1 MTLIG
6 PWVSKEVVQLAK
18 AKALMAL
25 FKLYVILVEVTRTQW
40 VKFGARKNPEA
51 GPYFGYVLLGTL
63 VIALV
68 VFALKE

>member
-1 MTLIG
+1 
-6 PWVSKEVVQLAK
+6 
-18 AKALMAL
+18 MAL
-25 FKLYVILVEVTRTQW
+25 FKLYVILVEVTRSQW

-51 GPYFGYVLLGTL
+51 GSYFGYVLLGTL

>member
-1 MTLIG
+1 
-6 PWVSKEVVQLAK
+6 LAK

-25 FKLYVILVEVTRTQW
+25 FKLYVILVEVTRSQW

>member
-1 MTLIG
+1 MA
-6 PWVSKEVVQLAK
+6 E

-25 FKLYVILVEVTRTQW
+25 FKLYVILVEVTRSQW

-51 GPYFGYVLLGTL
+51 GPYFGYVLLATL

>member
-1 MTLIG
+1 M
-6 PWVSKEVVQLAK
+6 AK

-25 FKLYVILVEVTRTQW
+25 FKLYVILVEVTRNQW

-51 GPYFGYVLLGTL
+51 GPYFLYVTLGTL
-63 VIALV
+63 FITLI

>member
-1 MTLIG
+1 
-6 PWVSKEVVQLAK
+6 LAK

-25 FKLYVILVEVTRTQW
+25 FKLYVILVEVTRSQW

-51 GPYFGYVLLGTL
+51 GPYFGYVLLSTL

>member
-1 MTLIG
+1 M
-6 PWVSKEVVQLAK
+6 AK

-25 FKLYVILVEVTRTQW
+25 FKLYVILVEVTRSQW

-63 VIALV
+63 CIVLV